1 MASERESRQQ
11 SIWEHRE
18 PEGGPGQSAP
28 TAPEAPGEPRLQA
41 VNRQQMAWRA
51 VDVEQLIAED
61 HPARAIWQLV
71 GKLDLSSFYKGI
83 SAVEGEAGRPAL
95 DPQLLISLWIY
106 GYSEGV
112 SSAREIARL
121 CEFDPA
127 YHRSDRPTL
136 SPWSL
141 SMADRPATISTTRL
155 GQHSTVDSSP
165 LARAIGA
172 KNGVRT

>member
-18 PEGGPGQSAP
+18 PEGGPEQPAP
-28 TAPEAPGEPRLQA
+28 APPEAPGEPRLQA

-106 GYSEGV
+106 GYGEGV

-121 CEFDPA
+121 A
-127 YHRSDRPTL
+127 
-136 SPWSL
+136 SL
-141 SMADRPATISTTRL
+141 ILLT
-155 GQHSTVDSSP
+155 
-165 LARAIGA
+165 
-172 KNGVRT
+172 NG